1 MAPDDPARSTP
12 PGWEEWLRAE
22 LAGLEASALRAHRIA
37 VWRHRLLISLAVLG
51 GAALIVLLAALPR
64 SSELRRTP
72 VPPGSSTV
80 SAPPSAAPSALSSK
94 AACCPPEQPGGCPN
108 CWTAGR

>member
-22 LAGLEASALRAHRIA
+22 LEGLEASALRAHRIA
-37 VWRHRLLISLAVLG
+37 VWRHRLLVTLAVLG
-51 GAALIVLLAALPR
+51 GAALIVLLALLPR
-64 SSELRRTP
+64 SAELRRTP
-72 VPPGSSTV
+72 VPPGPAAATGSPHA
-80 SAPPSAAPSALSSK
+80 SAGPTSPPSS
-94 AACCPPEQPGGCPN
+94 CCPSNLPGGCPN